1 MGVPVSVP
9 VCVSV
14 GFVSLWLS
22 GCCVDFC
29 TSSFGAGEGIKILLG
44 GGRRLRDF
52 DIFVVVFFL

>member
-1 MGVPVSVP
+1 MSVR

-29 TSSFGAGEGIKILLG
+29 TSSFGAGEGIKILSG
-44 GGRRLRDF
+44 GGRGLRDF